1 MDCLLLPAPLPA
13 SPQGDLYSLGVVLY
27 EMWRPFQTASA
38 HPLGRMT
45 GDACFLLG
53 RGAISD
59 SLFSRPVEM
68 STLSPPFRPLSTL
81 LILSTSP
88 PRSHPLQGM
97 ERVIALND
105 LKADGELFK
114 TWALSHR
121 DVAGLIRQVAQL
133 RTPPLRPTAAPL
145 FDSTVTYALGIPMVV
160 SPFLPAASPAPRRW
174 LLTED
179 PTARPTAMDVLNSE
193 FLPPPLIEEAQI
205 HGVLRCGLVGCL
217 WPPLPRTASPPLLPT
232 SPLPRVPASKG
243 SAQVPPAA
251 QARRVVCLPVSACRR
266 GWLNGCGAAAEVR
279 TGGLRGPHGVKGGR
293 SSGCV
298 SNLTGWRVGAML
310 SIVESAAAC
319 PHTP

>member
-1 MDCLLLPAPLPA
+1 MQVCGLVARMDCLLLPAPLPA

-217 WPPLPRTASPPLLPT
+217 WPPLPRTASPPLLLPLLS
-232 SPLPRVPASKG
+232 SPPPPSLASLHPRALPECPQLHKRVVSSVFQ
-243 SAQVPPAA
+243 SAPAA
-251 QARRVVCLPVSACRR
+251 
-266 GWLNGCGAAAEVR
+266 G
-279 TGGLRGPHGVKGGR
+279 GGLMVAGQPLR
-293 SSGCV
+293 
-298 SNLTGWRVGAML
+298 
-310 SIVESAAAC
+310 
-319 PHTP
+319 